1 MPQISIDYFL
11 KNAVSK
17 KGDPKEEMKMRNDVF
32 PFSHSVVTAEGAAA
46 AAEMACQCPN
56 LELAIPLRL
65 GMQAAG
71 YVALGNS
78 LWWAVRSVAEIG
90 E

>member
-1 MPQISIDYFL
+1 MVWGIIGVNSDF
-11 KNAVSK
+11 S
-17 KGDPKEEMKMRNDVF
+17 F
-32 PFSHSVVTAEGAAA
+32 PHSVVSAEGAAAA
-46 AAEMACQCPN
+46 AAEMACQCPS

-78 LWWAVRSVAEIG
+78 LWWAVRSVGEIG
-90 E
+90 EKNGSKCVLIVINNGRL